1 MSNLRVIVSALLK
14 FVFPHQEYLVWKYT
28 KMSAWAQ
35 GHSRSSVLVIV
46 MLHLQDLECSAQQIS
61 AQRVWVSG
69 PEAREACAGPPW
81 PSAHLV
87 PSSSRDP
94 PAPCPPQP
102 PSSSC
107 ELCPAGAA
115 RSAFP
120 GLPSLTH
127 GCWAPALGRAAPL
140 RTRLT
145 CGLQRGATTA
155 APASLGFSFI
165 SLWHK
170 GEFLSPGDAFFS
182 LIILC

>member
-107 ELCPAGAA
+107 ELCPGWGCPQRLSPAALAHSRLLGTSFGQGGSASDQTDLWSAA
-115 RSAFP
+115 RSYHGSTSQSWFQFHFP
-120 GLPSLTH
+120 L
-127 GCWAPALGRAAPL
+127 A
-140 RTRLT
+140 
-145 CGLQRGATTA
+145 QRGV
-155 APASLGFSFI
+155 S
-165 SLWHK
+165 
-170 GEFLSPGDAFFS
+170 
-182 LIILC
+182 